1 MHVASKLGYSDIVT
15 HFVTSQYIYHSN
27 KDKNKYNHF
36 DMIHQINLLT
46 HIKPS
51 NALHLAIE
59 SENYLI
65 VKNLLNAKIS
75 IDEVNYRTLTPFQI
89 T

>member
-1 MHVASKLGYSDIVT
+1 
-15 HFVTSQYIYHSN
+15 
-27 KDKNKYNHF
+27 
-36 DMIHQINLLT
+36 MIHQLNLLT
-46 HIKPS
+46 HIHPS

-59 SENYLI
+59 SENYSI